1 MEPEAKQPTLE
12 EVKSFLE
19 GFGWNFRETQ
29 IDGKVAGVI
38 TPYMRS
44 DNKGVLVSLHIEG
57 EFIMVGTVGF
67 IKKFPVEFAKELTK
81 LNDTIKLVKLYVT
94 HEDED
99 GALNAEVGFELWNE
113 SWNQETFN
121 SFMDM
126 LCFGIEKVTQVL
138 EEQKISYETDFINI
152 VDSPKN

>member
-12 EVKSFLE
+12 EIKSFLE
-19 GFGWNFRETQ
+19 GFGWKYRETET
-29 IDGKVAGVI
+29 DGKTPAI
-38 TPYMRS
+38 IAPYMRN
-44 DNKGVLVSLHIEG
+44 DDKGILVSFHLEG
-57 EFIMVGTVGF
+57 EFVMVGTVGF
-67 IKKFPVEFAKELTK
+67 IKKFPVEFAKELAK

-113 SWNQETFN
+113 SWSRETFY

-138 EEQKISYETDFINI
+138 KEQNIAYETDFINI